1 MPYYKHTYTMDSP
14 NLLGV
19 KSVLP
24 RGVVNES
31 RNGAWLGASEAKI
44 ELLMLGLSCLMR

>member
-1 MPYYKHTYTMDSP
+1 MSYYKPTYAIDSP

-19 KSVLP
+19 KLVPP

-31 RNGAWLGASEAKI
+31 KNGKQSRTSEATI
-44 ELLMLGLSCLMR
+44 ELLMSSLSCLMR